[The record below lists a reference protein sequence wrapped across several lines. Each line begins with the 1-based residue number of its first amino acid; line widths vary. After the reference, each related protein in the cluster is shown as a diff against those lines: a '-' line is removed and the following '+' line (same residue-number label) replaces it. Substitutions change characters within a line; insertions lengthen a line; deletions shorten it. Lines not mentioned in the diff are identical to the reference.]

1 MPSPVSSSLAAL
13 SALLGPL
20 VTIILP
26 VFGLIFAGY
35 ACRKLNKLGPAAASE
50 LNRFVV
56 YLALPAL
63 LFDTMARTPLR
74 MLDQPAFIAVFGIGS
89 AVVFVL
95 TLAVRLMQSRPLAD
109 ASIDG
114 LNAGYP
120 NTGFVGLPL
129 CLLAFGNASLAP
141 AVIATIM
148 TVCVMFGVAIVLIE
162 LGLQTES
169 RLSAT
174 LWRVAK
180 SLGKNPLLIAPVA
193 GALMSGAGIAVPKGG
208 EALIK
213 LLGGAASPCALVA
226 LGLFLGAKGEAR
238 NARTTS
244 ALVALKL
251 LAQPLLTWWLAF
263 HLFALP
269 PLWAKTAV
277 ILSALPT
284 GTGPFMLAEFYRR
297 DGSVTSSTI
306 LFSTVLSLVTVTVC
320 LGLML

>member
-1 MPSPVSSSLAAL
+1 MSSLVSGL
-13 SALLGPL
+13 PALLAPL
-20 VTIILP
+20 LSIILP
-26 VFGLIFAGY
+26 VFGLVFAGF
-35 ACRKLNKLGPAAASE
+35 ACRKLDKLGPAAASE

-63 LFDTMARTPLR
+63 LFDTMTKTPLA

-89 AVVFVL
+89 AVVFTL
-95 TLAVRLMQSRPLAD
+95 TLGVRLMQSRPLAD

-114 LNAGYP
+114 LNAAYP

-129 CLLAFGNASLAP
+129 CLLAFGKESLAP

-148 TVCVMFGVAIVLIE
+148 TVCVLFGVAIVLIE
-162 LGLQTES
+162 LGLQTQ
-169 RLSAT
+169 RHIGAT

-180 SLGKNPLLIAPVA
+180 SLCKNPLLIAPVA
-193 GALMSGAGIAVPKGG
+193 GALFNASGLAVPQGG

-226 LGLFLGAKGEAR
+226 LGLFLGGKSEAH
-238 NARTTS
+238 NVRTTG

-251 LAQPLLTWWLAF
+251 IAQPLLTWWLAVHVF
-263 HLFALP
+263 KLP
-269 PLWAKTAV
+269 GLWAKTAV

-306 LFSTVLSLVTVTVC
+306 LFSTLLSLITVTLC
-320 LGLML
+320 LAVML

>member
-1 MPSPVSSSLAAL
+1 MSSLL
-13 SALLGPL
+13 TPL
-20 VTIILP
+20 FTIILP
-26 VFGLIFAGY
+26 VFGLILAGY

-63 LFDTMARTPLR
+63 LFDTMSRTPWS

-95 TLAVRLMQSRPLAD
+95 TLIARLMRARPLAD

-114 LNAGYP
+114 LNAAYA

-129 CLLAFGNASLAP
+129 CLLAFGKESLAP
-141 AVIATIM
+141 AVIATII
-148 TVCVMFGVAIVLIE
+148 TVCVLFAVAIVLIE
-162 LGLQTES
+162 LGLQREKHIFW
-169 RLSAT
+169 T
-174 LWRVAK
+174 LWRVAT
-180 SLGKNPLLIAPVA
+180 SLGKNPLLIAPLA
-193 GALMSGAGIAVPKGG
+193 GTLLSGSGAHVPDGA
-208 EALIK
+208 EAFLK

-238 NARTTS
+238 SLRTTG
-244 ALVALKL
+244 ALVTLKL
-251 LAQPLLTWWLAF
+251 IAQPLLTYWLAF
-263 HLFALP
+263 HVFSMP
-269 PLWAKTAV
+269 PLWSKTAV

-297 DGSVTSSTI
+297 DGGVTSSAI
-306 LFSTVLSLVTVTVC
+306 LFSTVLSLVTVTFC
-320 LGLML
+320 LTVLL

>member
-1 MPSPVSSSLAAL
+1 MPSPVHSFAAFISS
-13 SALLGPL
+13 LLGPL
-20 VTIILP
+20 VSIILP
-26 VFGLIFAGY
+26 VFGLIAAGY
-35 ACRKLNKLGPAAASE
+35 ACRRLNKLGPTAASE

-63 LFDTMARTPLR
+63 LFDIMARTPLK
-74 MLDQPAFIAVFGIGS
+74 MLDQPAFIAVFGVGS
-89 AVVFVL
+89 AVVFAL
-95 TLAVRLMQSRPLAD
+95 TLGVRLMQARPLAD

-114 LNAGYP
+114 LNAAYP

-129 CLLAFGNASLAP
+129 CLLAFGKASLAP

-148 TVCVMFGVAIVLIE
+148 TVCVLFGIAIVLIE
-162 LGLQTES
+162 LGLQTGS
-169 RLSAT
+169 GIGAT
-174 LWRVAK
+174 LWRVTK
-180 SLGKNPLLIAPVA
+180 SLGKNPLLIAPLA
-193 GALMSGAGIAVPKGG
+193 GALMSGSGIAVPEGG

-238 NARTTS
+238 NAQTTS
-244 ALVALKL
+244 ALVVLKL

-263 HLFALP
+263 HVFTLP

-306 LFSTVLSLVTVTVC
+306 LFSTMLSLVTVTLC
-320 LGLML
+320 LAVML

>member
-1 MPSPVSSSLAAL
+1 MSSLVSGL
-13 SALLGPL
+13 PALLAPL
-20 VTIILP
+20 FSIILP
-26 VFGLIFAGY
+26 VFGLVFAGF
-35 ACRKLNKLGPAAASE
+35 ACRKLDKLGPAAASE

-63 LFDTMARTPLR
+63 LFDTMAKTPLA

-89 AVVFVL
+89 AVVFAL
-95 TLAVRLMQSRPLAD
+95 TLGVRLMQSRSLAD

-114 LNAGYP
+114 LNAAYP

-129 CLLAFGNASLAP
+129 CLLAFGKESLAP

-148 TVCVMFGVAIVLIE
+148 TVCVLFGVAIVLIE
-162 LGLQTES
+162 LGLQTQ
-169 RLSAT
+169 RHIGAT
-174 LWRVAK
+174 VWRVAK
-180 SLGKNPLLIAPVA
+180 SLCKNPLLIAPVA
-193 GALMSGAGIAVPKGG
+193 GALFNASGLVVPQGG

-226 LGLFLGAKGEAR
+226 LGLFLGGKSEAH
-238 NARTTS
+238 NLRTTGV
-244 ALVALKL
+244 LVALKL
-251 LAQPLLTWWLAF
+251 IAQPLLTWWLAVHVF
-263 HLFALP
+263 KLP
-269 PLWAKTAV
+269 GLWAKTAV

-306 LFSTVLSLVTVTVC
+306 LFSTVLSLVTVTLC
-320 LGLML
+320 LAVML